1 MKTYDKIYI
10 LKTSE
15 HVKDDWFSTQNIVET
30 LGNQIEDVYVS
41 HFSNRETN
49 VEIHATG
56 LNKVLLTSRL
66 DLYENPN
73 EFIMNI
79 IFAADCL
86 KRQGVSVDLFIP
98 CLPYARQDRKN
109 GRNVALTSSVVLKM
123 FENYFDKIYVMD
135 LHAPQLEGYISKPLI
150 NLNPDNIFLEVIRKE
165 IKKHNYKTFS
175 EDWKWVVVSPDAG
188 GVKRAKRFAD
198 ALGLP
203 IAIIH
208 KTRDPITNK
217 SISHTLIG
225 DVTGK
230 NCIIV
235 DDMIDSGGTL
245 VDANNMLKEQ
255 GAKEVLLTIS
265 HGVLSKPND
274 HLSELKGYVLNTVID
289 SFDRLLTVETPK
301 EIKII
306 RIEEYF
312 LTNVLGVKMFDSDF
326 GV

>member
-1 MKTYDKIYI
+1 MKTYDRIYV
-10 LKTSE
+10 LSTLDN
-15 HVKDDWFSTQNIVET
+15 DDWFVTQNIMET
-30 LGNQIEDVYVS
+30 LGDHIEYIDVV
-41 HFSNRETN
+41 HFSNGETN
-49 VEIHATG
+49 VEIHANG
-56 LNKVLLTSRL
+56 LNKVLLTARL
-66 DLYENPN
+66 DLYEKPN

-109 GRNVALTSSVVLKM
+109 GRDVALTSSVVLKM

-135 LHAPQLEGYISKPLI
+135 LHAPQLEGYISKPLV
-150 NLNPDNIFLEVIRKE
+150 NLNPDPLFLEAIRQE

-217 SISHTLIG
+217 SVSHTLIG
-225 DVTGK
+225 DVEGK

-245 VDANNMLKEQ
+245 VDANNMLKEK
-255 GAKEVLLTIS
+255 GAKEVLITIS

-274 HLSELKGYVLNTVID
+274 HLSDLKGYVLNTVVD
-289 SFDRLLTVETPK
+289 DFVRLLTVNHSGPYK
-301 EIKII
+301 
-306 RIEEYF
+306 
-312 LTNVLGVKMFDSDF
+312 G
-326 GV
+326 